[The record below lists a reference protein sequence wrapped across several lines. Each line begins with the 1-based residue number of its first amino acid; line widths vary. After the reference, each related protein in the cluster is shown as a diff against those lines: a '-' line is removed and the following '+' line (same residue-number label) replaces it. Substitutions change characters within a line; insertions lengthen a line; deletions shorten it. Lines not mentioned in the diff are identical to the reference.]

1 MALSRI
7 KTWIAGDIL
16 TAADLNAEFNNILNN
31 PVTLVSPT
39 TAAINFDNKAHTNL
53 PANAISATS
62 GTDGQILTNSSA
74 GATIWKAP
82 SGTNPT
88 IPLVAGAAVFSSSL
102 FPQLLKSTVLNT
114 DPSMVLGYASTGM
127 EKAYW
132 SVPLSTNISAISSA
146 SLDLWYFATSS
157 ASKVWQVGT
166 NFIISAS
173 SGGGKTTSVSSTST
187 PETSGVLNKVSIALV
202 ATSWATPGVL
212 QMYIGLFTS
221 DAGSSGAG
229 DAYLHS
235 AALRI
240 TV

>member
-74 GATIWKAP
+74 GATIWKTVA
-82 SGTNPT
+82 SGANPT

-102 FPQLLKSTVLNT
+102 FPQLLKSTVLNAN
-114 DPSMVLGYASTGM
+114 PEMVLGYA
-127 EKAYW
+127 
-132 SVPLSTNISAISSA
+132 
-146 SLDLWYFATSS
+146 
-157 ASKVWQVGT
+157 
-166 NFIISAS
+166 
-173 SGGGKTTSVSSTST
+173 
-187 PETSGVLNKVSIALV
+187 
-202 ATSWATPGVL
+202 
-212 QMYIGLFTS
+212 
-221 DAGSSGAG
+221 
-229 DAYLHS
+229 
-235 AALRI
+235 
-240 TV
+240 